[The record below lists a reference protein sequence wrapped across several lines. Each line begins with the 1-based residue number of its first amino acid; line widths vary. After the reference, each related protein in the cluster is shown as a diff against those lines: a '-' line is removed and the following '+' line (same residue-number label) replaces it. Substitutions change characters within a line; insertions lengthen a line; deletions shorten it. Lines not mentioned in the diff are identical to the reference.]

1 MINQEKALR
10 SQAEQ
15 RSIDL
20 LTERKNWET
29 TVSER
34 EKEIVELKTKLM
46 ELEEKE
52 KDLMIEMKVGD
63 SLMLLDVDYCQEEYY
78 YCC

>member
-1 MINQEKALR
+1 MR

-15 RSIDL
+15 RSITL

-34 EKEIVELKTKLM
+34 EKEIVELKSKIM
-46 ELEEKE
+46 QLEEKE
-52 KDLMIEMKVGD
+52 NDIMLEMKVG
-63 SLMLLDVDYCQEEYY
+63 L
-78 YCC
+78 